1 MNVNDMNF
9 DLSFKNEVER
19 INRYAF
25 MILTGAAFIYLSSY
39 FFLFVKGQ
47 MSGTQFSVVLSST
60 LLLLGIC
67 AYIYFTDK
75 SSKYFKVCML
85 ITFFVPVT
93 FLLFTRESVTVYTCI
108 FPMIMLA
115 GLYNNI
121 KFSIYSSAIFLVL
134 NIVSVIPHIMRSDS
148 YVSDNMSDLAS
159 RFVIVTTCA
168 LLQIVS
174 IKIYDRVQRE
184 KEEIQRGY
192 LTKFEDILSNISAIN
207 EGLNLQS
214 DKIYSHSEKLSK
226 FSLSGTKDIENF
238 SSVLSEFRGISSAME
253 QSMTTILKAS
263 DEAAS
268 SVILGNKQMEKVI
281 SSMEVIQ
288 EKCAQINEITN
299 TVNEIAFQTNILAL
313 NASVEAAHAG
323 AQGKGF
329 SVVAEEV
336 RSLSNRSAEA
346 ANSTATLLDNTLA
359 SVEQGNRDI
368 EKIYEIFKTIHEN
381 TQNTTRLI
389 NEIYESAGMQQKK
402 ADELEYGL
410 GKIRVIISA
419 LTESAKENTNTSNI
433 LSENTKML
441 TNVMS
446 DSGV

>member
-1 MNVNDMNF
+1 MSVNDMNF
-9 DLSFKNEVER
+9 DLSLKNEVEK
-19 INRYAF
+19 INKYA
-25 MILTGAAFIYLSSY
+25 MIIVSSCGIIYLLSY
-39 FFLFVKGQ
+39 FFLFRQGE
-47 MSGTQFSVVLSST
+47 MTPMQFYVVLSTT
-60 LLLLGIC
+60 LFLLFIC
-67 AYIYFTDK
+67 AYIYFSDR
-75 SSKYFKVCML
+75 SSKNFKVCML
-85 ITFFVPVT
+85 IAFFVPVT
-93 FLLFTRESVTVYTCI
+93 FLMLTRESMTVYTCI

-115 GLYNNI
+115 GLYNNL
-121 KFSIYSSAIFLVL
+121 KFSIYSSVIFIVL
-134 NIVSVIPHIMRSDS
+134 NVVSVIPHIMRQDN
-148 YVSDNMSDLAS
+148 YIADNMSDLLA
-159 RFVIVTTCA
+159 RFVIVATCA

-174 IKIYDRVQRE
+174 IKIYDRVQKE
-184 KEEIQRGY
+184 KDEIQKGY

-207 EGLNLQS
+207 EGLNVQS

-226 FSLSGTKDIENF
+226 FSLSGTKDIESF
-238 SSVLSEFRGISSAME
+238 SSVLNEFRGISSAME
-253 QSMTTILKAS
+253 QSMSTILKAS

-268 SVILGNKQMEKVI
+268 SVVLGNKQMEKVI

-410 GKIRVIISA
+410 SKIRVIISA

-433 LSENTKML
+433 LAENTKML